1 MMCGRSIDHDSTLAY
16 FLENV
21 TIRTGGKAV
30 MSSNR
35 QKKLPSIPDTERSAR
50 LREVF
55 DDLQELNKHIPVIV
69 EGKKDASALRSI
81 GLMGDIITL
90 HNGQDLYEFCDDVA
104 QRHDRVVLLL
114 DWDRKGEDLNR
125 ILSHN
130 LKGHWEEFSSFRELL
145 KILCQKE
152 IKDIEGIPALLRRLE
167 GNETAWQ

>member
-1 MMCGRSIDHDSTLAY
+1 MSRRERARET
-16 FLENV
+16 
-21 TIRTGGKAV
+21 T

-35 QKKLPSIPDTERSAR
+35 QKKMPSISDTERSAR
-50 LREVF
+50 LREVLE
-55 DDLQELNKHIPVIV
+55 DLQELNKRIPVVV
-69 EGKKDASALRSI
+69 EGKRDASALRSL

-104 QRHDRVVLLL
+104 RTHYRVILLL
-114 DWDRKGEDLNR
+114 DWDKKGEDLNK

-145 KILCQKE
+145 RILCQKE

>member
-1 MMCGRSIDHDSTLAY
+1 
-16 FLENV
+16 
-21 TIRTGGKAV
+21 
-30 MSSNR
+30 
-35 QKKLPSIPDTERSAR
+35 
-50 LREVF
+50 VF

-167 GNETAWQ
+167 GNETAWH